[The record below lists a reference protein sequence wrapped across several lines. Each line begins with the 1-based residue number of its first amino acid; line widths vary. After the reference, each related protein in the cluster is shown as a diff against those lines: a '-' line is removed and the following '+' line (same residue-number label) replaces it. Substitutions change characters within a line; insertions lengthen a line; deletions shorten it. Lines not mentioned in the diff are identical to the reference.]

1 MRAWA
6 GGVFALAVLAIAL
19 PELAGGLRPLG
30 WITVAIGLPL
40 ACLFFLRIPGW
51 IHTLALAG
59 LVAGVGLGQT
69 AGISGWWAAFSLPL
83 GVLAWDLVYTARQ
96 LERFAWS
103 DRRRFAV
110 HYLSRAALY
119 AGAGFGLIGLAL
131 QARWAMGFG
140 PAILLSLGAVVSSI
154 LIIRQLWP
162 RPKTRQREAPS
173 PPRAD
178 SRDGRRNDRSN
189 R

>member
-6 GGVFALAVLAIAL
+6 GGVFALAVLAVAL
-19 PELAGGLRPLG
+19 PELAGGLGPLG
-30 WITVAIGLPL
+30 WISLAAGLPL
-40 ACLFFLRIPGW
+40 ACLFLLRIPGW
-51 IHTLALAG
+51 LHTLTLAA
-59 LVAGVGLGQT
+59 LVAGIGLAQT
-69 AGISGWWAAFSLPL
+69 AGLSGWWAAASLPL
-83 GVLAWDLVYTARQ
+83 GVLAWDLAATARQ
-96 LERFAWS
+96 LDRFAGS

-110 HYLSRAALY
+110 HYLTHAALY

-131 QARWAMGFG
+131 QAHWAMGFG
-140 PAILLSLGAVVSSI
+140 PAVLLSFGAVVSAI

-162 RPKTRQREAPS
+162 RPKRRQREAPS

-178 SRDGRRNDRSN
+178 SRDGWRDDRSK